1 MKNLL
6 KSIMLAGVIFTS
18 SLAFSQV
25 NNSVTVNVEKANIR
39 SVIKMLFKD
48 SENSY
53 SINNDVYGDVT
64 ASLKG
69 VTFEKALET
78 LLNQVD
84 STFVIKD
91 KIYYIVK
98 KTNESISKKNE
109 DQTVLKAENS
119 VRRIRIRH
127 ADPQL
132 IFMLLFGTTN
142 PGTPPEMSSIDGIR
156 RGN

>member
-18 SLAFSQV
+18 SFAFSQA
-25 NNSVTVNVEKANIR
+25 NNNVTVNVEKANIR

-53 SINNDVYGDVT
+53 SINNDVDGEVT

-78 LLNQVD
+78 LLSQVGC
-84 STFVIKD
+84 TFVIKD

-109 DQTVLKAENS
+109 DQIVLKSEG
-119 VRRIRIRH
+119 VIRRIKIRH

-132 IFMLLFGTTN
+132 IFMLLSGTTN
-142 PGTPPEMSSIDGIR
+142 PGTPPEMSTIDGIR

>member
-25 NNSVTVNVEKANIR
+25 NNNVTVNVEKANIR

-109 DQTVLKAENS
+109 DQIVLKSEG
-119 VRRIRIRH
+119 VIRRIKIRH

-132 IFMLLFGTTN
+132 IFMLLAGTTN
-142 PGTPPEMSSIDGIR
+142 PGTPPEMSTVR